1 MIRLRSLRH
10 KLLGVI
16 AMVILPAMFVA
27 IGTVVAYDLHVYQQ
41 TIRDDMRTQAELL
54 GHMSAPALTF
64 DDQRLANENLSL
76 LRLRP
81 RVNAGAIYTP
91 RGELFARYVAPEQPP
106 VIPARVGTPGF
117 EYQAGKMLLFQ
128 PIYDNGELVGTV
140 YLRADY
146 EMLDRFLDYLLIGVL
161 AALLALFIAW
171 LVMRRLNDVITRPI
185 LNVAHVAREV
195 LATGDVSRRAE
206 RLGDDEVAELAD
218 AFNKMLSDIESRKRE
233 LENSNREI
241 AREAEQRALA
251 QQEVMR
257 LNAELEQR
265 VHERTMQLELANGEL
280 AMAMEEAKSANQA
293 KSAFLSSMSHEL
305 RTPLNAILG
314 FAQILTSDKLP
325 STLQQKKEFANH
337 ILKSGR
343 HLLALINE
351 ILDLAKIESGA
362 VALSLEPVALADILQ
377 ECETMMAPLAGQRG
391 IRMLFPMAGE
401 WNVTA
406 DRTRLKQILLNLL
419 SNAIKYNR
427 DGGAVVV
434 DCSASSP
441 ELLRITV
448 QDTGMGL
455 KPEQLRMLFQPFN
468 RLGQEAGVEEGTGIG
483 LVVTK
488 RLVELMGG
496 TIGVSSSPGAGSM
509 FWIELKTTQPVP
521 SALDVLAGLPPSAMA
536 AREPGAITV
545 LYVEDNPANLK
556 LVQEIISFRPEL
568 RLLSAPD
575 GQLGLEMARAHLP
588 DLILMDINLPGI
600 GGVESLRLLRTDP
613 RTAHI
618 PVVALTANAMPR
630 DVERGI
636 AAGFFRYLIKPI
648 NIDEFTEAINS
659 TISWLA
665 ERAGAEAERG
675 Q

>member
-16 AMVILPAMFVA
+16 AMVILPAMLVS
-27 IGTVVAYDLHVYQQ
+27 ISTVVAYDLHVYQQ

-64 DDQRLANENLSL
+64 DDQRLAQENLSL

-81 RVNAGAIYTP
+81 KVNAGGIYNA
-91 RGELFARYVAPEQPP
+91 RGQLFARYAAPDQKP
-106 VIPARVGTPGF
+106 VIPARVGSPGF
-117 EYQAGKMLLFQ
+117 QFQDGKMQLFQ
-128 PIYDNGELVGTV
+128 PIYDNGELLGTV

-146 EMLDRFLDYLLIGVL
+146 EMMDRFVDYLLIGVL

-171 LVMRRLNDVITRPI
+171 LVMRRLSEVITRPI

-195 LATGDVSRRAE
+195 MKTGDVSRRAE
-206 RLGDDEVAELAD
+206 RLGEDEVAELAES
-218 AFNKMLSDIESRKRE
+218 FNKMLSDIESRKRE

-325 STLQQKKEFANH
+325 STLAQKKEFANH

-362 VALSLEPVALADILQ
+362 VALSMEPVALADILQ

-391 IRMLFPMAGE
+391 IRLLFPQQVSY
-401 WNVTA
+401 NVTA
-406 DRTRLKQILLNLL
+406 DRTRLKQVLLNLL

-427 DGGAVVV
+427 EGGAVVV
-434 DCSASSP
+434 DCTTSAA
-441 ELLRITV
+441 EVLRVSV

-455 KPEQLRMLFQPFN
+455 KQEQVRMLFQPFN
-468 RLGQEAGVEEGTGIG
+468 RLGQESGAEEGTGIG

-496 TIGVSSSPGAGSM
+496 TIGVSSSPGVGSV
-509 FWIELKTTQPVP
+509 FWIDLKTTVPVP
-521 SALDVLAGLPPSAMA
+521 SPLEGLVPPPAGDGPL
-536 AREPGAITV
+536 RGRDNITV

-568 RLLSAPD
+568 RLLTAPD
-575 GQLGLEMARAHLP
+575 GQLGLELARAHLP

-600 GGVESLRLLRTDP
+600 SGLEALRLLRAEP

-618 PVVALTANAMPR
+618 PVIALTANAMPR

-665 ERAGAEAERG
+665 ERAHAEAGREE
-675 Q
+675 

>member
-1 MIRLRSLRH
+1 MIQLRSLRH

-27 IGTVVAYDLHVYQQ
+27 IGTVVAYDLHIYQQ

-106 VIPARVGTPGF
+106 VIPPRAGTAGF

-195 LATGDVSRRAE
+195 LVTGDVSRRAE

-218 AFNKMLSDIESRKRE
+218 AFNKMLSDIETRKRE

-391 IRMLFPMAGE
+391 IRMLFPMGGE

-434 DCSASSP
+434 DCSVSSP

-509 FWIELKTTQPVP
+509 FWIELKMTQPVP
-521 SALDVLAGLPPSAMA
+521 SALDALAALPPSAMA

-575 GQLGLEMARAHLP
+575 GQLGLEMARVHLP

-600 GGVESLRLLRTDP
+600 GGVEALRLLRADP